1 MKYSSDLDQN
11 VKEMVDVDSAKFLN
25 NLTNTS
31 TSDSQNFTFIPHK
44 RYPLSI
50 TRLVLQRVCITWIS
64 HMTGVS
70 IQQSDKVKNDM
81 PTFGI

>member
-31 TSDSQNFTFIPHK
+31 TSDSQNFYSSQKI
-44 RYPLSI
+44 SI
-50 TRLVLQRVCITWIS
+50 E
-64 HMTGVS
+64 
-70 IQQSDKVKNDM
+70 QQSDNKNDM

>member
-1 MKYSSDLDQN
+1 M
-11 VKEMVDVDSAKFLN
+11 KEMVDVDSAKFLN

-50 TRLVLQRVCITWIS
+50 TRLVLQKVLC
-64 HMTGVS
+64 HMELTY
-70 IQQSDKVKNDM
+70 DR
-81 PTFGI
+81 GINIAE

>member
-1 MKYSSDLDQN
+1 MKYFSDLDQN

-50 TRLVLQRVCITWIS
+50 TTQIGAS
-64 HMTGVS
+64 ESMYHMELTY
-70 IQQSDKVKNDM
+70 DR
-81 PTFGI
+81 GINIAE